1 MHVHHK
7 AREGQIKWCF
17 FLLSLA
23 VVFSFL
29 FAVVSQ
35 LLFSEIVFDVLLRLL
50 NKEVSDH
57 SRHLQQYFQV
67 FLAYAH
73 KGPLEV
79 SYTVVYVYVLCMYV

>member
-1 MHVHHK
+1 MYVNVHYGK
-7 AREGQIKWCF
+7 EVWLEWCLSSCDLC
-17 FLLSLA
+17 LLACL
-23 VVFSFL
+23 L
-29 FAVVSQ
+29 CFALPFVVVSH

-79 SYTVVYVYVLCMYV
+79 SIYVV

>member
-1 MHVHHK
+1 ML
-7 AREGQIKWCF
+7 ACF
-17 FLLSLA
+17 SLH
-23 VVFSFL
+23 S
-29 FAVVSQ
+29 AVVSQ
-35 LLFSEIVFDVLLRLL
+35 LLFSEIVLDVLLRLL

-79 SYTVVYVYVLCMYV
+79 SMCDMRVKEKVLGLSNSNMFTIVIIHLF

>member
-1 MHVHHK
+1 M
-7 AREGQIKWCF
+7 
-17 FLLSLA
+17 
-23 VVFSFL
+23 
-29 FAVVSQ
+29 SQ

-79 SYTVVYVYVLCMYV
+79 SLCDVIYVYVWLEKEKLPYSIVHLIMDNWFKFINR